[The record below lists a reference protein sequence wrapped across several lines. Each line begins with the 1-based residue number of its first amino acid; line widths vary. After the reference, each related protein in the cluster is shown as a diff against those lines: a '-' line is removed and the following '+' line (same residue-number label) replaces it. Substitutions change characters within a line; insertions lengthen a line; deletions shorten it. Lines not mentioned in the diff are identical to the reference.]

1 MTSRHARPARR
12 PSRAILGVVATT
24 SRSELKPA
32 YLICGS
38 DTPKVRRAAARL
50 RRRVLEDTGSDLNL
64 TFFDARAER
73 AHTVIESANTAAFVV
88 GTRLILVLNADRWT
102 VGERGVVADYLAD
115 PAPGTCLALVGET
128 FAKTER
134 LTKAVV
140 KTGEVLR
147 FDLPKRAKLNE
158 WARKQAASRGLQL
171 DERVAQRLLD
181 TVGDDAERL
190 ESEIAKLATYV
201 GGGAAA
207 ESDVDAVCVPGVE
220 RKVFDLTDAVGNGD
234 RREALRCLELLY
246 AHGEQAGSA
255 FYAVL
260 RHLRNLETVAQLPAQ
275 TPPGEIAGILKVHP
289 FAAEKLARQRA
300 NFDRRTLGL
309 AMQTL
314 ADAEVGMKGASQLE
328 PEFVLEMAVARL
340 VGARPS

>member
-1 MTSRHARPARR
+1 MA
-12 PSRAILGVVATT
+12 

-38 DTPKVRRAAARL
+38 DTPKVRRAAVRL

-64 TFFDARAER
+64 TIFDARSEQ
-73 AHTVIESANTAAFVV
+73 AHTVIEAANTAAFVV
-88 GTRLILVLNADRWT
+88 GTRLILVVNADRWPA
-102 VGERGVVADYLAD
+102 GERGVVADYVAD

-128 FAKTER
+128 FGKTER
-134 LTKAVV
+134 LTKAVL

-147 FDLPKRAKLNE
+147 FDLPKRARLSE
-158 WARKQAASRGLQL
+158 WVRAQAGTRGLQL
-171 DERVAQRLLD
+171 DERVAQHVLD
-181 TVGDDAERL
+181 VVGDDPERL
-190 ESEIAKLATYV
+190 ESEVAKLATYI
-201 GGGAAA
+201 GGGAAL
-207 ESDVDAVCVPGVE
+207 ESDVDTVCVPGVE

-234 RREALRCLELLY
+234 QREALRCLELLY

-260 RHLRNLETVAQLPAQ
+260 RHLRHLEAVAQLPAQ

-314 ADAEVGMKGASQLE
+314 AEAEVGMKGGSQLE
-328 PEFVLEMAVARL
+328 PEFVLEMTVARL
-340 VGARPS
+340 VGARQG